1 MKEIKEIL
9 DTLDVKISEDE
20 IDKYLS
26 QLKGHV
32 SREDSMEAAIFITL
46 IRKWEK
52 EGQRVITMSPT
63 KEPNTFPSTL
73 TLGILGV
80 DWPGMLEGCSSCIHE
95 GGWNISFIKGIT
107 LEYKGKKLALL
118 TLKIDLKSKDEFDRF
133 LSCKNEIV
141 EGIELLSVGDQ
152 AERFLISRESKKLRD
167 YERTI
172 KETKKRAKG
181 KLLEGLIEEASKF
194 FAARTGEYLEER
206 KPETLANQI
215 ITNYKFMNGVRN
227 SGGRIHSK
235 VEHIKTIRERLT
247 GITVVGFD
255 RDLSLN
261 DCLNAIQHAVPE
273 YRVMYNKEFT
283 TQDGISVY
291 RIEIDGFQNIK
302 AIESALA
309 QLAFGKRFAHTRL
322 LESIGGFEQYAR
334 AIIPQLVKEY
344 TLAHIPQVYIS
355 PTYTSQYF
363 IEFKIIIVIGKGK
376 GHVMYTQQL
385 NGIKGFSILS
395 IKPPES
401 YGGSQ
406 VNIVDLRVNLD
417 LFPEPERIYETI
429 KDILK
434 NEIGEFRDFDEGM
447 RRIDI
452 KKLAGVRTEV
462 KRGPA
467 DLVRQFYYSL
477 EDFYRIGAPI
487 EEITDLIK
495 TGIQLYKKTK
505 SLPDKCSITMHNL
518 EACTIIGIASKE
530 DLLRET
536 LSILG
541 PYNTNVSK
549 LEIGEF
555 SILLFRASE
564 DNKPIKGKERL
575 LKQLKK
581 CAKDYLSSHS
591 PS

>member
-1 MKEIKEIL
+1 MKEIKDIL
-9 DTLDVKISEDE
+9 DKLDVKITEDE
-20 IDKYLS
+20 IEEYLS
-26 QLKGHV
+26 RLKDYV
-32 SREDSMEAAIFITL
+32 SREDYMEAAVFITL

-63 KEPNTFPSTL
+63 KELETFPNTL

-107 LEYKGKKLALL
+107 FEYKGKRLALL
-118 TLKIDLKSKDEFDRF
+118 TMKIDLKSKDEFNRF
-133 LSCKNEIV
+133 MSCKNEIV
-141 EGIELLSVGDQ
+141 EGIELFSVGDQ

-172 KETKKRAKG
+172 QEIKKRAKG
-181 KLLEGLIEEASKF
+181 KLLRDLIEEAAKF

-227 SGGRIHSK
+227 SGGRIHAK
-235 VEHIKTIRERLT
+235 VEHVQTVRERLT

-261 DCLNAIQHAVPE
+261 DCLNVIQHAVPE
-273 YRVMYNKEFT
+273 YHVKYNKEFA
-283 TQDGISVY
+283 TQDGITVY
-291 RIEIDGFQNIK
+291 RIEIEDFHNVK
-302 AIESALA
+302 AIEKALSR
-309 QLAFGKRFAHTRL
+309 LAFGKRFAHTRL

-344 TLAHIPQVYIS
+344 ASTQIPQVYIS
-355 PTYTSQYF
+355 PTYTSHYF
-363 IEFKIIIVIGKGK
+363 IEFKIIIVRGKSK
-376 GHVMYTQQL
+376 GHVIYAQQL
-385 NGIKGFSILS
+385 NSIRGFSVLS

-401 YGGSQ
+401 YGESQ

-417 LFPEPERIYETI
+417 LFPEPERMYETI

-452 KKLAGVRTEV
+452 KKLGEVRNRL
-462 KRGPA
+462 KRGPS

-477 EDFYRIGAPI
+477 EDFYRIGAPT
-487 EEITDLIK
+487 EEIVDLIK

-505 SLPDKCSITMHNL
+505 SLTDECPITMHDL
-518 EACTIIGIASKE
+518 ETCTIIGIASKE
-530 DLLRET
+530 DLLKET
-536 LSILG
+536 LSVLE

-549 LEIGEF
+549 LEIGELN
-555 SILLFRASE
+555 ILLFRASE
-564 DNKPIKGKERL
+564 DSKPIKEKERL

-581 CAKDYLSSHS
+581 CAKDSLSSHS
-591 PS
+591 SS